1 MDRCGLSLHISNI
14 AYAGFMAALT
24 LPEAILL
31 VALPLAAAGAVL
43 FARQRHALQEA
54 RRAAQAHQRAEARM
68 REIIDSLPVRI
79 SQFDRNERVLHANRH
94 CGIVY
99 RCDPADLVGK
109 TVREVRG
116 DEAYATIKPY
126 IDRVL
131 AGEHVSYEH
140 ALERDGELRHYQQD
154 YVPDVDATGRVQG
167 FYSVSF
173 EITDRQRAA
182 EMLDRLTRTDP
193 LTGLMNR
200 REFEQ
205 RLPEAVAR
213 CRRFGKPMALLF
225 LDVDHFKA
233 VNDTFGHA
241 AGDEVL
247 RAFAA
252 QLAGAV
258 RQTDTVARLAG
269 DEFVVILEALTRSE
283 EALHVAQKIVQAVN
297 RPFDGAG
304 PVRQV
309 SASLGLALHDGGD
322 STPDQLLARADAALY
337 DAKAAGRNTFRVA

>member
-14 AYAGFMAALT
+14 AYAGRMSALT
-24 LPEAILL
+24 LPEAIILL
-31 VALPLAAAGAVL
+31 ALPLAVAGVIL
-43 FARQRHALQEA
+43 VARQRRALRQCLQAME
-54 RRAAQAHQRAEARM
+54 AHQRAEARM

-79 SQFDRNERVLHANRH
+79 SQFDRQERVLHANRY
-94 CGIVY
+94 CGVVY
-99 RCDPADLVGK
+99 RCDPAELVGK
-109 TVREVRG
+109 TIREVRG
-116 DEAYATIKPY
+116 DEAYGDIKPY

-140 ALERDGELRHYQQD
+140 TLERDGELRHYQQD
-154 YVPDVDATGRVQG
+154 YVPDVDAAGCVQG

-205 RLPEAVAR
+205 RLPEAIAR
-213 CRRFGKPMALLF
+213 CRRFGRPMALLF

-233 VNDTFGHA
+233 INDTLGHA
-241 AGDEVL
+241 AGDAVL
-247 RAFAA
+247 KAFAGH
-252 QLAGAV
+252 LSGAV

-269 DEFVVILEALTRSE
+269 DEFVVILEALGRAD
-283 EALHVAQKIVQAVN
+283 EAMHVAEKIVQAV
-297 RPFDGAG
+297 RQPFDGADT
-304 PVRQV
+304 VKQV
-309 SASLGLALHDGGD
+309 SASVGMAMHDGGD
-322 STPDQLLARADAALY
+322 TTAEQLLARADAALY
-337 DAKAAGRNTFRVA
+337 DAKAAGRNTFRIR